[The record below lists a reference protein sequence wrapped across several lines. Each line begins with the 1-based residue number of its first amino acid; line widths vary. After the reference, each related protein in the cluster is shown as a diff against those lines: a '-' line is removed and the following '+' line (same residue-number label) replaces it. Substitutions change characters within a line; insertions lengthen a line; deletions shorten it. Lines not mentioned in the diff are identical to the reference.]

1 MIAFAYLATLLVVIG
16 CMALLDHRF
25 ALVFW
30 ADARRAALVLGI
42 GVAVFLFWDVAAIA
56 AGFYHRGQSPAMT
69 GIMLGPEL
77 PVEELLFIIFLCYLT
92 LVLHG
97 LVALARRHWRPQRA
111 GAGGHRSPRGDDR
124 R

>member
-1 MIAFAYLATLLVVIG
+1 MIAFAYLGTLLAVIG

-25 ALVFW
+25 SLVFW
-30 ADARRAALVLGI
+30 ADARRAALVLGT
-42 GVAVFLFWDVAAIA
+42 GVAVFLLWDVAAIA

-69 GIMLGPEL
+69 GILLAPEL
-77 PVEELLFIIFLCYLT
+77 PLEELGFIIFLCYFT

-97 LVALARRHWRPQRA
+97 LVARVLRRRSRGTAVP
-111 GAGGHRSPRGDDR
+111 GGNSTPGGGER